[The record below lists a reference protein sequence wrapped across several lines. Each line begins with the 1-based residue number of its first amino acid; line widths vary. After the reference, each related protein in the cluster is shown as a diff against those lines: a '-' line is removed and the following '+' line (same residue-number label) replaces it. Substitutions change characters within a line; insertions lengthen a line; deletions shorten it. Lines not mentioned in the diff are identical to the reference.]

1 MLKINPINKW
11 KLKHEWMI
19 QLFINITSNFFFFN
33 VHVISLNIN
42 DYVQHYL
49 SGDKLRVDLRKKDI
63 PSTKMSIL
71 EQKFD
76 EAKVNGQLLPS
87 ALSSAVSN
95 NDELDNPGQVKAVS
109 RLVKRSV
116 SSNIRK
122 PQSLD
127 VQGKLELWDK
137 I

>member
-1 MLKINPINKW
+1 MQRCVI
-11 KLKHEWMI
+11 
-19 QLFINITSNFFFFN
+19 LFT
-33 VHVISLNIN
+33 
-42 DYVQHYL
+42 L

-63 PSTKMSIL
+63 PAAKMAIL

-76 EAKVNGQLLPS
+76 EIKINGLL
-87 ALSSAVSN
+87 LSSAQNSAISN
-95 NDELDNPGQVKAVS
+95 NDEIDNVGQIKGVS
-109 RLVKRSV
+109 RLAKRSV

-127 VQGKLELWDK
+127 VQSEC